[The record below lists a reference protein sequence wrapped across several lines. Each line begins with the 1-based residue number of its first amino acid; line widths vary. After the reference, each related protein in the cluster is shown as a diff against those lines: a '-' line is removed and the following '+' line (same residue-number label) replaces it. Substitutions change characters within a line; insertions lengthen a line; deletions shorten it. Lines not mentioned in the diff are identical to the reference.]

1 MSMNRLQIDPMPL
14 PSSGSADDE
23 GYRIFIRDLV
33 LLCSIG
39 AYPEERLKPQRV
51 RFNVDMRVREARGPI
66 DDDLVNVLSYD
77 TVIADIRELAG
88 RGHINLVETL
98 AQDIIECCLA
108 DPRVLD
114 VRVAVEKLDVEPA
127 AAGVGVEIARRRRAY
142 PAVAELF
149 PRRHTG
155 S

>member
-1 MSMNRLQIDPMPL
+1 MPTNRFQMAPVPL
-14 PSSGSADDE
+14 PAGAVAEED

-39 AYPEERLKPQRV
+39 AYPEERLKQQRV
-51 RFNVDMRVREARGPI
+51 RFNVDMRVQAARGPI

-77 TVIADIRELAG
+77 TVIADIREIAG

-98 AQDIIECCLA
+98 AQDIVDCCLA
-108 DPRVLD
+108 DPRVSE

-127 AAGVGVEIARRRRAY
+127 AAGVGVEIARRRPAY
-142 PAVAELF
+142 PAVADLF
-149 PRRHTG
+149 PR
-155 S
+155 